1 VRIGV
6 NVEFTINPAYLT
18 SVTIREEWNT
28 YTRNGREPTPEEV
41 LLILQGQG
49 NCGMT
54 SSEDHP
60 EFAQLREQLGEQGYI
75 RIQRGQWNGDRVL
88 KPFKLNGRKF
98 KEGDQF
104 SCGSA
109 MGTHL
114 AVRAKHPEYYKDEYD
129 DETVD

>member
-1 VRIGV
+1 MD
-6 NVEFTINPAYLT
+6 FTIDPAYLT
-18 SVTIREEWNT
+18 SVTIHEEWNT
-28 YTRNGREPTPEEV
+28 YTRNGREPTAEEV
-41 LLILQGQG
+41 LLILQGKG
-49 NCGMT
+49 KCGLT

-60 EFAQLREQLGEQGYI
+60 EFAKLREQLGEQGYI
-75 RIQRGQWNGDRVL
+75 CIQRGQWNGDRVL

-109 MGTHL
+109 MGNHL
-114 AVRAKHPEYYKDEYD
+114 RVRAKHPEYYKDEYD